1 MYFSPLKILGMDQIL
16 NWFYQLSSPEQVF
29 WAIAIASSVLFFF
42 ILISTFLIGDTD
54 IDGDMDGGAGF
65 QFFTF
70 KNGVAFF
77 AIFGWVGISCLHN
90 GFSLITSIIIAGIC
104 GLFMMFIA
112 AGIFFYINR
121 LQSSGNLDYNNAIN
135 ATGEVYLE
143 VGSNRSKMGK
153 VQINIQGSSRD
164 LNALTDSDLPI
175 KRGTLVIVES
185 VTENGILIIKPL
197 V

>member
-1 MYFSPLKILGMDQIL
+1 MENITH
-16 NWFYQLSSPEQVF
+16 WFYQLSSPEQVF
-29 WAIAIASSVLFFF
+29 WAIALASSVIFMF
-42 ILISTFLIGDTD
+42 ILVSTFLGGDTD

-90 GFSLITSIIIAGIC
+90 GFSLMNSILIAGAC

-112 AGIFFYINR
+112 AAIFYYINR
-121 LQSSGNLDYNNAIN
+121 LQSSGNLNYANAIN

-143 VGSNRSKMGK
+143 VGNNRSKMGK
-153 VQINIQGSSRD
+153 VQINIQGALREMG
-164 LNALTDSDLPI
+164 ALTDSDFPI

-185 VTENGILIIKPL
+185 VTDNGILIIKPL